1 MPENSSVNIYT
12 LKPSYLFAGTL
23 TAGFL
28 LILFAGNNILLNV
41 TSMIGIMSL
50 YIFFIYKSKNESISK
65 EQKADSCY
73 YLGFILTLIAM
84 INTLITLDVD
94 NIGSIFNS
102 VVRDFGLALVTTIVG
117 LVARIIWLQLE
128 STNAFDGE
136 ETIREKLIAEAQEL
150 ETQTQRITGAFTT
163 LAADAERVAAPLS
176 GNLNNLSK
184 TLDVP
189 SELSATLHEIA
200 SNANELKANL
210 ANLNAQTRAIDL
222 RYFEDLSA
230 KFSSL
235 NLILERLSPI
245 MESNIEHLNQTFE
258 NSSKRIED
266 YNRSLE
272 SLLFETQKTYREVNH
287 LQSQLES
294 GFYTKTELIRKT

>member
-1 MPENSSVNIYT
+1 MAKKQSSNIFT
-12 LKPSYLFAGTL
+12 LKPSHLFAGTL
-23 TAGFL
+23 TAGS
-28 LILFAGNNILLNV
+28 LFIMLAGTNIRFNV
-41 TSMIGIMSL
+41 ISMFAIMAF
-50 YIFFIYKSKNESISK
+50 YIYFIYNNKNPSISK

-84 INTLITLDVD
+84 IHTLITLDVD
-94 NIGSIFNS
+94 NIASLFHS
-102 VVRDFGLALVTTIVG
+102 VVKDFGLALVTTIVG
-117 LVARIIWLQLE
+117 LVFRIWWLQLE
-128 STNAFDGE
+128 SSNAFDGE

-163 LAADAERVAAPLS
+163 LAADAERVATPLS
-176 GNLNNLSK
+176 SNLNNLSK

-200 SNANELKANL
+200 TNANQLKDNL
-210 ANLNAQTRAIDL
+210 ANLNAQTKAIDL

-230 KFSSL
+230 KFVSL
-235 NLILERLSPI
+235 NLILERHTPI

-272 SLLFETQKTYREVNH
+272 SLLEETKKTYREVNH
-287 LQSQLES
+287 SLQANAE
-294 GFYTKTELIRKT
+294 YIKDELK

>member
-1 MPENSSVNIYT
+1 
-12 LKPSYLFAGTL
+12 
-23 TAGFL
+23 
-28 LILFAGNNILLNV
+28 
-41 TSMIGIMSL
+41 MIGIMSL
-50 YIFFIYKSKNESISK
+50 YIFFIYNSKNESISK

-287 LQSQLES
+287 SLRTNAE
-294 GFYTKTELIRKT
+294 YIKDELK